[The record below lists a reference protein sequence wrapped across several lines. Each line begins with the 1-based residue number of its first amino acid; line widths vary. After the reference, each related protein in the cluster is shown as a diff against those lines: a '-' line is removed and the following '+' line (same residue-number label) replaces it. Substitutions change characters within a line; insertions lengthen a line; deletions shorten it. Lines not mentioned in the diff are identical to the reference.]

1 MVSPEE
7 AMFVARPER
16 KVTQAPAE
24 APTARISIRGGS
36 GNSTGRRTGPRR
48 KRRARPAEEEE
59 QLTER
64 ERQVLLLLAQ
74 GFGTGAIAQRLSISM
89 TTVRNHSQRILA
101 KLRAH
106 SRIQAVAVG
115 YASGLIP
122 VPASMPRPREKEE
135 K

>member
-7 AMFVARPER
+7 AMFVARPEG

-36 GNSTGRRTGPRR
+36 GNSTGRRTGPRG
-48 KRRARPAEEEE
+48 KRRARPAEVEE
-59 QLTER
+59 QLTQR

-74 GFGTGAIAQRLSISM
+74 GLGTGAIAQRLSIST

-115 YASGLIP
+115 YAGGLIP
-122 VPASMPRPREKEE
+122 IPVPSKPRKKEE
-135 K
+135 E

>member
-1 MVSPEE
+1 M
-7 AMFVARPER
+7 
-16 KVTQAPAE
+16 
-24 APTARISIRGGS
+24 ARISIQSGF
-36 GNSTGRRTGPRR
+36 GNSPGRRTGPRR

-59 QLTER
+59 QLTQR
-64 ERQVLLLLAQ
+64 ERQVLLHIAQ
-74 GFGTGAIAQRLSISM
+74 GLGTGEIAQRLSISRA
-89 TTVRNHSQRILA
+89 TVRNHSQRILA

-122 VPASMPRPREKEE
+122 VPASMPKSRAKEE

>member
-16 KVTQAPAE
+16 KVTQAQAE

-36 GNSTGRRTGPRR
+36 GNSPGRRTGSRR
-48 KRRARPAEEEE
+48 KRRARHAEEDE
-59 QLTER
+59 QLTQR
-64 ERQVLLLLAQ
+64 ERQVLLHLAQ
-74 GFGTGAIAQRLSISM
+74 GLGTGAVARRLSIST

-101 KLRAH
+101 KLGAH

-122 VPASMPRPREKEE
+122 IPVPSKPRPKEE
-135 K
+135 E